1 MILKYYDSS
10 LENRSEVFSL
20 PSQVDVISFDEEFVE
35 SGVGGRDGLAMVSSV
50 DEDTSAS
57 LQSIASNLCCMHL
70 FSGLFNTEWMKS
82 RVSARKAFTLSW
94 RMLFRRIKAIVRT
107 TISKRPFRLARN
119 TFQCSF
125 MSAGTLAETFGEEEV
140 TMIGAQE
147 TLGLSGSHRGLSGGV
162 KDVSS
167 REDSFV
173 SNRLNSSLCCF
184 ATAPLRTLCLRR
196 EHGIVDVLTT
206 GSSDK

>member
-1 MILKYYDSS
+1 MQFLWEILKIFKIIIQAIITRRKNDASKRS
-10 LENRSEVFSL
+10 LHFLIKLSLQKLLFFYIVHL
-20 PSQVDVISFDEEFVE
+20 PSI
-35 SGVGGRDGLAMVSSV
+35 
-50 DEDTSAS
+50 
-57 LQSIASNLCCMHL
+57 
-70 FSGLFNTEWMKS
+70 
-82 RVSARKAFTLSW
+82 TL
-94 RMLFRRIKAIVRT
+94 KGT
-107 TISKRPFRLARN
+107 PFRLARN

-125 MSAGTLAETFGEEEV
+125 ISAGTLAETFAEEEA